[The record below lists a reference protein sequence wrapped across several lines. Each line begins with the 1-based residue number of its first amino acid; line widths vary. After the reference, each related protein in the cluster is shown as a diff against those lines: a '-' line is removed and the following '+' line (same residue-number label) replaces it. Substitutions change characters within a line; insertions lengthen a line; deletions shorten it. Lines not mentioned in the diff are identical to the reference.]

1 LILKAKLRV
10 YLLTRQIHNSN
21 DNFLPLQRIYFF
33 NESDNSTFE
42 INFRK
47 FENTCLLKEVGFVF
61 IQWTKLQL
69 TDERYESEL
78 LLRNVEQI

>member
-1 LILKAKLRV
+1 VASI
-10 YLLTRQIHNSN
+10 YGQIHNSN
-21 DNFLPLQRIYFF
+21 DNFQPFK
-33 NESDNSTFE
+33 ESIFLMNHNSTFE

-69 TDERYESEL
+69 TDERDESEL
-78 LLRNVEQI
+78 LLRNVEQICLELHR